1 MATVGE
7 ALSALG
13 ITEWVLR
20 GEPTTEDE
28 FNEMFKKITGADAN
42 GSAIESS
49 NPSDFGT
56 TWSAVSAKMTEL
68 TNAAPMK
75 ELRRQ
80 RDEKLAECDWW
91 GASDN
96 TMTTAQTNYR
106 QALRDLPDGAEPTWD
121 GVTLG
126 NVTCR
131 KNQYRFVMRTS
142 DDVLDNVLG
151 ITDVV
156 ETTAS
161 QVTLP
166 EVVPPQSDSEDM
178 DNDYKYQRENFY
190 RLVERGQDAI
200 DGILE
205 LARESEH
212 PRSYEVAGQ
221 LIKNVADVT
230 EKLGDLQSKMKK
242 LKEVPNTAPKNVTNA
257 LFVGS
262 TAELQKMLK
271 GK

>member
-1 MATVGE
+1 
-7 ALSALG
+7 
-13 ITEWVLR
+13 
-20 GEPTTEDE
+20 
-28 FNEMFKKITGADAN
+28 
-42 GSAIESS
+42 
-49 NPSDFGT
+49 
-56 TWSAVSAKMTEL
+56 
-68 TNAAPMK
+68 
-75 ELRRQ
+75 
-80 RDEKLAECDWW
+80 
-91 GASDN
+91 
-96 TMTTAQTNYR
+96 
-106 QALRDLPDGAEPTWD
+106 
-121 GVTLG
+121 
-126 NVTCR
+126 
-131 KNQYRFVMRTS
+131 MRTS

-156 ETTAS
+156 ETRTS

-166 EVVPPQSDSEDM
+166 EVIPPQVTSEDV

-205 LARESEH
+205 LAKESEH

-230 EKLGDLQSKMKK
+230 EKLGDLQEKMKK
-242 LKEVPNTAPKNVTNA
+242 LKEVPNSAPKNVTNA

-271 GK
+271 GKE

>member
-1 MATVGE
+1 MT
-7 ALSALG
+7 SLG

-20 GEPTTEDE
+20 GEPTNEDE
-28 FNEMFKKITGADAN
+28 FKEMFQK
-42 GSAIESS
+42 S
-49 NPSDFGT
+49 NRCRCKRFCNRIFMTPSDFGV
-56 TWSAVSAKMTEL
+56 TWKQVTDDRTRL
-68 TNAAPMK
+68 TPPMV

-80 RDEKLAECDWW
+80 RNAKLAETDFY
-91 GASDN
+91 ALSDN
-96 TMTTAQTNYR
+96 TMTSDNMKTYR
-106 QALRDLPDGAEPTWD
+106 QQLRDLPASSGGKDA
-121 GVTLG
+121 TLENG
-126 NVTCR
+126 ELKNVTWLR
-131 KNQYRFVMRTS
+131 NQHRFIMRTS

-166 EVVPPQSDSEDM
+166 EVVPPQSDSEDT

-212 PRSYEVAGQ
+212 PRSYEVGGQ

-230 EKLGDLQSKMKK
+230 EKLGDLQTKMKK
-242 LKEVPNTAPKNVTNA
+242 LKEVPNSAPKNVTNA

-271 GK
+271 GKE